1 MASKQQKA
9 VNKWYKRLFGQTLQQ
24 ARINSI
30 DIEEAL
36 EELNDAGSSE
46 SMDIVVLLG
55 LPHQ

>member
-9 VNKWYKRLFGQTLQQ
+9 VNKWYKQLFGQTLQQ

-36 EELNDAGSSE
+36 EELNNAGSSE
-46 SMDIVVLLG
+46 SMDIVVLLD
-55 LPHQ
+55 LPRQ